1 MGGRGPGRQR
11 RMPKEVELVWGG
23 KGLCRRRRRSK
34 EVELMWGAGLRTVAL
49 GWVARWGQ
57 RRRLGVTVGGGG
69 ARVGGVVGA
78 TTHGQETGMV
88 VRGGGQWRLG
98 GDGFRF
104 CHTLYMQAGFGFW
117 AGYPLY

>member
-1 MGGRGPGRQR
+1 MGRQGSL
-11 RMPKEVELVWGG
+11 PAAQEVEGG
-23 KGLCRRRRRSK
+23 GAH
-34 EVELMWGAGLRTVAL
+34 VGAGLRTVAL

-69 ARVGGVVGA
+69 TRVGGVVGA

-117 AGYPLY
+117 AGYPWCWSVYC

>member
-1 MGGRGPGRQR
+1 MAQEAEGGGARVGGRGPGRQR

-57 RRRLGVTVGGGG
+57 RRRLGVTIGGGG
-69 ARVGGVVGA
+69 ARVGGVVGGDNA
-78 TTHGQETGMV
+78 
-88 VRGGGQWRLG
+88 RP
-98 GDGFRF
+98 GDGDGGAWWRPVEI
-104 CHTLYMQAGFGFW
+104 GRGW
-117 AGYPLY
+117 I